1 MFMRH
6 RNDALHALPMREA
19 LMAMRSGRSPV
30 EVADAA
36 LARVRETEALI
47 HAFAH
52 LDEARVRRAAERAA
66 TLPSSLPLRGVGIG
80 IKDII
85 DTAGLPTELGSPIHA
100 GRRPSTS
107 AACVERLE
115 AAGGY
120 VFGKT
125 VTTAFAFVDPG
136 PTRNPWNPAHTPG
149 GSSSGSAAAVAAGQ
163 IPAALGTQTNGSV
176 IRPAAFCGVVGF
188 KPTHGLLPFAG
199 AHVFSATFDTLGTF
213 TRTVADA
220 ALLAGTLAS
229 PQRLR
234 VEIDVPARA
243 PHVALLSAYPW
254 SDIAPDAADALTAA
268 AVALRSAGATV
279 TAVGYPAAWRDA
291 HRVHRTIMLYE
302 GARALAAVQAA
313 HRDQLSPLTNAALD
327 EGHAIGE
334 TDYRA
339 ALAARTQA
347 MAYFSDWMAPYDAV
361 LSPPANGA
369 APAGLA
375 STGDPGCCT
384 LWSLTGFPAIN
395 LPIALSAARLPL
407 GMQMAARAG
416 ADDALLGVAAWC
428 ESRLGFGAWIAPMDS
443 P

>member
-149 GSSSGSAAAVAAGQ
+149 GSSSGSAAAV
-163 IPAALGTQTNGSV
+163 
-176 IRPAAFCGVVGF
+176 
-188 KPTHGLLPFAG
+188 
-199 AHVFSATFDTLGTF
+199 
-213 TRTVADA
+213 
-220 ALLAGTLAS
+220 
-229 PQRLR
+229 
-234 VEIDVPARA
+234 
-243 PHVALLSAYPW
+243 
-254 SDIAPDAADALTAA
+254 
-268 AVALRSAGATV
+268 
-279 TAVGYPAAWRDA
+279 
-291 HRVHRTIMLYE
+291 
-302 GARALAAVQAA
+302 
-313 HRDQLSPLTNAALD
+313 
-327 EGHAIGE
+327 
-334 TDYRA
+334 
-339 ALAARTQA
+339 
-347 MAYFSDWMAPYDAV
+347 
-361 LSPPANGA
+361 
-369 APAGLA
+369 
-375 STGDPGCCT
+375 
-384 LWSLTGFPAIN
+384 
-395 LPIALSAARLPL
+395 
-407 GMQMAARAG
+407 
-416 ADDALLGVAAWC
+416 
-428 ESRLGFGAWIAPMDS
+428 
-443 P
+443 